1 MKNLFFLVPFFIFSC
16 NNATDTIT
24 SSKESKND
32 SSGNFTDTTTVTLD
46 TFQQNTKRPQGIY
59 QVMLPCTGCKG
70 IEHTVSFN
78 ADLTFRLEEEKW
90 GINELTKTE
99 GRWKPIDGKIW
110 LYQND
115 TVKARYSW
123 HGDTLIYLHPDG
135 KNFEMQKPIPITENP
150 AWKKKD
156 AAGVDFFGVGNEP
169 FWNIEIDE
177 QKKIA
182 FHLADWQQPKQF
194 NAVKPVIFSD
204 SIVYKTKSDSA
215 TLAITIYN
223 KFCSDGM
230 SDFIYNHS
238 VKVIYNGQVYRGCGM
253 LYK

>member
-24 SSKESKND
+24 SSKESKSD
-32 SSGNFTDTTTVTLD
+32 SSSNFTDTTTVTLD
-46 TFQQNTKRPQGIY
+46 TFQQNTKTPQGIY

-78 ADLTFRLEEEKW
+78 SDLTYRLEEEKW
-90 GINELTKTE
+90 GVNELKKTR

-115 TVKARYSW
+115 TVKARYQW
-123 HGDTLIYLHPDG
+123 HGDTLIYLHPG
-135 KNFEMQKPIPITENP
+135 GINFVMQKPVSITENP
-150 AWKKKD
+150 AWEKKD

-194 NAVKPVIFSD
+194 NAVKPIIFSD

-215 TLAITIYN
+215 TLAITVYN